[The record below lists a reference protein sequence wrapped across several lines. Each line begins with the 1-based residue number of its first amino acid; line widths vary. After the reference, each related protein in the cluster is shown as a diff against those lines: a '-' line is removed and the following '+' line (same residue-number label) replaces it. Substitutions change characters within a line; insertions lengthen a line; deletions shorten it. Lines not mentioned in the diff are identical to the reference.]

1 MRAELAGGR
10 GLAWDEK
17 IGSREEIGSMLAR
30 GRDAKAPDP
39 SGGKMRKQY
48 LIRLVTCAVVA
59 ALSMMTL
66 IAAGQAQTPPP
77 AAAPTPPAPQM
88 PPSLVPAKVID
99 LMTAEGSA
107 VFGAQWKTMEAK
119 IVEGPA
125 IANAMP
131 GYKTSYDIQPHAGEP
146 GFDDSSWPI
155 IGAKG
160 LADRRGGGKVSFIW
174 YRANLTIPA
183 KVGDFDTSGATVVLT
198 AYVDDYAEVWVNG
211 QMPRRAGYP
220 SPAAIQGF
228 NMPNRVVLA
237 DAVKP
242 GDKFQIAVFG
252 VNGPISVAP
261 MNFVWFREAKIEFF
275 R

>member
-1 MRAELAGGR
+1 
-10 GLAWDEK
+10 
-17 IGSREEIGSMLAR
+17 
-30 GRDAKAPDP
+30 
-39 SGGKMRKQY
+39 MRKQD
-48 LIRLVTCAVVA
+48 LIWLITCVALA
-59 ALSMMTL
+59 ALPMMVPEMAL
-66 IAAGQAQTPPP
+66 AQTPAAP
-77 AAAPTPPAPQM
+77 AAAAPAPPLPQM
-88 PPSLVPAKVID
+88 PPSLVPAKSVD

-107 VFGAQWKTMEAK
+107 IFGALWKSMEAK
-119 IVEGPA
+119 IVERPA

-131 GYKTSYDIQPHAGEP
+131 GYKTSYDIQPHAGEA
-146 GFDDSSWPI
+146 GFDDSLWPV

-183 KVGDFDTSGATVVLT
+183 KIGDFDTAGASVVLT
-198 AYVDDYAEVWVNG
+198 AYVDDYAEVWING

-237 DAVKP
+237 DTVKP
-242 GDKFQIAVFG
+242 GDKFQIAIFG
-252 VNGPISVAP
+252 INGPISVAP